1 MGELLNR
8 FFNDDQV
15 QIMLFMVVIDFLLG
29 TLAALKMKTFKLS
42 YWADFA
48 RSDLLFKVVPG
59 LILYGG
65 LVYAQAVD
73 LVIPGLDMDTI
84 ARTAL
89 GIAMAALA
97 ASLFNSLRDLGL
109 GKAAPDT
116 IPPAVVEAIAGDDP
130 NSHVAARR
138 S

>member
-15 QIMLFMVVIDFLLG
+15 QIMLFMVVLDFLLG
-29 TLAALKMKTFKLS
+29 TIAALKMKTFRLS

-48 RSDLLFKVVPG
+48 RNDLLFKVIPG

-65 LVYAQAVD
+65 LVYAQAADV
-73 LVIPGLDMDTI
+73 VIPGLDMDTV

-97 ASLFNSLRDLGL
+97 ASLFGSLRDLGL

-116 IPPAVVEAIAGDDP
+116 IPAPIVEAVAGDDP
-130 NSHVAARR
+130 NSHVGSVRR
-138 S
+138 